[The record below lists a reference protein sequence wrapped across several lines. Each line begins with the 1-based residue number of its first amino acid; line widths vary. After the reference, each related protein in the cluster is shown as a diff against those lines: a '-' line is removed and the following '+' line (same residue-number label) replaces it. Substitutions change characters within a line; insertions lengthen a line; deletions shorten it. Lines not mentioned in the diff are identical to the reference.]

1 MMLILIFSLLLNILF
16 IFLLIQFKRENDFF
30 KCKTVV
36 SNKIV
41 YAMESAMMKAIDSG
55 DVKQYKTY
63 KELYDNLMP
72 KMPLYHK

>member
-1 MMLILIFSLLLNILF
+1 MILIFIFSLLLNIFL
-16 IFLLIQFKRENDFF
+16 IFLLIRLKQENDFF
-30 KCKTVV
+30 KSKTIV

-41 YAMESAMMKAIDSG
+41 YALEAAMMKAIDSG

-72 KMPLYHK
+72 KMPLYRK